1 MRLIRFGEIG
11 AEKPGAVLPD
21 GTRIDTSGFGQDYNE
36 EFFGNDGIDRLKAWI
51 EANGA
56 NAPLI
61 PESARL
67 AAPTTRPSKIVC
79 IGLNYSD
86 HAKESGME
94 VPDEP
99 VVFFKASSAFCGPED
114 DIMNPKGG
122 TKLDYEVELAYV
134 IGKKAQ
140 CVSKETA
147 MDHVA
152 GFALFNDYSERAF
165 QLETSGQ
172 WNKGKSCDRF
182 APLGPELVT
191 PDEVENYKDLR
202 IWLKVN
208 DEYRQNGSTSF
219 MIFDVPYQIE
229 MLSHYMTL
237 LPGDVVT
244 TGTPPG
250 VGLGFDP
257 PRYIF
262 PGDTVEYGIEGL
274 GSARH
279 TVQDYAG

>member
-1 MRLIRFGEIG
+1 MRLIRFGDAG
-11 AEKPGAVLPD
+11 SEKPGVVLSD
-21 GTRIDTSGFGQDYNE
+21 GTRIDTSGFGQDYDE
-36 EFFGNDGIDRLKAWI
+36 TFFGGDAPIRLREWVD
-51 EANGA
+51 ANGSS
-56 NAPLI
+56 APQV
-61 PESARL
+61 PETTRL
-67 AAPTTRPSKIVC
+67 GPPTTRPSKIVC

-99 VVFFKASSAFCGPED
+99 VIFFKASSSCCGPED
-114 DIMNPKGG
+114 NLIMPRGG
-122 TKLDYEVELAYV
+122 TKLDYEIELAYV
-134 IGKKAQ
+134 IGKKASYVKQ
-140 CVSKETA
+140 ENA

-152 GFALFNDYSERAF
+152 GFCLHNDYSERAF

-172 WNKGKSCDRF
+172 WVKGKSCDTF

-191 PDEVENYKDLR
+191 PDEVHDYLNLD

-208 DEYRQNGSTSF
+208 GEYRQNGSTSY
-219 MIFDVPYQIE
+219 MVYDVAYQIE

-237 LPGDVVT
+237 LPGDVVS

-257 PRYIF
+257 PRYLNV
-262 PGDTVEYGIEGL
+262 GDVIEYGIEGL
-274 GSARH
+274 GTAQQ
-279 TVQDYAG
+279 TVVEPV